1 MTTSTGSLWATFRLL
16 SPRGWL
22 NTLPPGRGL
31 SKKVTIVQDEDIKL
45 LRRIVAGGG
54 RKYTA
59 GNIDRSRYDRLVD
72 LGWLTPFKTNISDVE
87 YQVTEKGRAASV
99 TNVHD

>member
-1 MTTSTGSLWATFRLL
+1 MRASTGGSRAN
-16 SPRGWL
+16 S
-22 NTLPPGRGL
+22 PPGGAGAE
-31 SKKVTIVQDEDIKL
+31 SEEVTNMDDEDLKL
-45 LRRIVAGGG
+45 IRQIVASDG

-72 LGWLTPFKTNISDVE
+72 LGWLTPFKVNISDVE

-99 TNVHD
+99 DNAHD

>member
-1 MTTSTGSLWATFRLL
+1 M
-16 SPRGWL
+16 
-22 NTLPPGRGL
+22 PPAGRARAEGEE
-31 SKKVTIVQDEDIKL
+31 VTNMDDEDDLKL
-45 LRRIVAGGG
+45 IRQIVASDG

-87 YQVTEKGRAASV
+87 YQVTEKGRAAAADWSRSGSR
-99 TNVHD
+99 

>member
-1 MTTSTGSLWATFRLL
+1 MRFAASPATFRLRA
-16 SPRGWL
+16 PRGWVQHSAAWS
-22 NTLPPGRGL
+22 RA
-31 SKKVTIVQDEDIKL
+31 SKKVTIVQEEDIKL

-99 TNVHD
+99 DNAHD

>member
-1 MTTSTGSLWATFRLL
+1 MTGNDHPAPHRTRAEGEEVAHM
-16 SPRGWL
+16 
-22 NTLPPGRGL
+22 
-31 SKKVTIVQDEDIKL
+31 DDDDDIKL
-45 LRRIVAGGG
+45 IRQIVASDG

-87 YQVTEKGRAASV
+87 YQVTEKGRAASAD
-99 TNVHD
+99 NGS

>member
-1 MTTSTGSLWATFRLL
+1 MGL
-16 SPRGWL
+16 L
-22 NTLPPGRGL
+22 NTLPPRRTRAEGEE
-31 SKKVTIVQDEDIKL
+31 VTNMDDEDLKL
-45 LRRIVAGGG
+45 IRQIVASDG

-72 LGWLTPFKTNISDVE
+72 LGWLTPFKVNISDVE

-99 TNVHD
+99 DNAHD